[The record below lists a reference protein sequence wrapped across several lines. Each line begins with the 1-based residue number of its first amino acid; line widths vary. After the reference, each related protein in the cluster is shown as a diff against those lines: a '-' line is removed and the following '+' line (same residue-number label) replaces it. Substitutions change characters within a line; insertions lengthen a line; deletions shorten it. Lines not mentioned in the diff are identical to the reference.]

1 MTSAEI
7 EARLL
12 DVLATMLDV
21 PRQTI
26 RQDASRTTLDVWDSL
41 KHMQLILALED
52 DFKIEFSDQ
61 EISELASASDLVG
74 AIVAKTAGG
83 SR

>member
-26 RQDASRTTLDVWDSL
+26 RHDVSRTTLDAWDSL
-41 KHMQLILALED
+41 KHMQIVFAVEEK
-52 DFKIEFSDQ
+52 FCIRFTEA
-61 EISELASASDLVG
+61 EIPRLDSYQQFAEHLR
-74 AIVAKTAGG
+74 
-83 SR
+83 SRHAA